1 MKIFEL
7 VEDPQAKPTYLGQMS
22 PVTAKSTPAPTVS
35 PANNKT
41 KTKPIVQ
48 KPTPELSWKDK
59 NAIRLAVNS
68 YYKDIKQSM
77 KFNPQTRALWN
88 QSNQYK
94 DAFISTFLKLFA
106 TELHLNPAD
115 PVFDTFKPI
124 SFSEMSLKKAMN
136 DVIVSIYKRGME
148 QN

>member
-7 VEDPQAKPTYLGQMS
+7 VEEKPTYLGQMS
-22 PVTAKSTPAPTVS
+22 PVTTKSTPVAL
-35 PANNKT
+35 ANKT
-41 KTKPIVQ
+41 KTKSIVP

-59 NAIRLAVNS
+59 NAIRLAVNG

-77 KFNPQTRALWN
+77 KFNPQTRAVWK

-115 PVFDTFKPI
+115 SVFDTFKPI

-148 QN
+148 QD